1 MELSSSK
8 IEKFLTFQEME
19 LFSPKINK
27 VLIFSQ
33 KTFFL
38 CFRKW
43 SCLKKTSYISGRNL
57 RAAKIKKN
65 PSEKTDCIFSKE
77 SFSYISG
84 NGPRKISVYFRKQ
97 NFLIYQETE
106 TLKNFLYFRK

>member
-38 CFRKW
+38 YFRKW
-43 SCLKKTSYISGRNL
+43 SCLKKPLIFQEGTSEPQ
-57 RAAKIKKN
+57 K
-65 PSEKTDCIFSKE
+65 
-77 SFSYISG
+77 
-84 NGPRKISVYFRKQ
+84 
-97 NFLIYQETE
+97 
-106 TLKNFLYFRK
+106 

>member
-1 MELSSSK
+1 MELSISK

-19 LFSPKINK
+19 LFSPKIKK

-33 KTFFL
+33 KMFFL
-38 CFRKW
+38 HFRKW

-65 PSEKTDCIFSKE
+65 TQKKLIAFFQKKAFPIFRETDLEKFP
-77 SFSYISG
+77 YISG
-84 NGPRKISVYFRKQ
+84 NKTFLYIRKQ
-97 NFLIYQETE
+97 
-106 TLKNFLYFRK
+106 KH

>member
-8 IEKFLTFQEME
+8 IKKFLIFQEIE
-19 LFSPKINK
+19 LFSPEINK

-38 CFRKW
+38 YFRKW

-57 RAAKIKKN
+57 QASKIKKN
-65 PSEKTDCIFSKE
+65 TQKKLIAFFQKKAFPIFRETDLEKFP
-77 SFSYISG
+77 YISG
-84 NGPRKISVYFRKQ
+84 NKTFLYIRKQ
-97 NFLIYQETE
+97 
-106 TLKNFLYFRK
+106 KH